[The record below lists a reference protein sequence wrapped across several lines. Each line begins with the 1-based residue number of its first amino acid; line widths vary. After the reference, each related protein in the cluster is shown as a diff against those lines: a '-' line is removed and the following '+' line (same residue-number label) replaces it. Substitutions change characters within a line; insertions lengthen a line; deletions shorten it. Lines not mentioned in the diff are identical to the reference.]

1 MFLRK
6 EVRKGKTSGTG
17 KVLGR
22 KKKKK
27 KTCENSF
34 QYHRH
39 KNKPHVFI
47 TVHKKK
53 KKNQAIELP
62 KIIVT

>member
-22 KKKKK
+22 RKKKKRKRVRTVFNITDTKINPIFLSRYIK
-27 KTCENSF
+27 KRKSGN
-34 QYHRH
+34 
-39 KNKPHVFI
+39 
-47 TVHKKK
+47 
-53 KKNQAIELP
+53 
-62 KIIVT
+62 

>member
-22 KKKKK
+22 KKKKRK
-27 KTCENSF
+27 RVRT
-34 QYHRH
+34 
-39 KNKPHVFI
+39 VFNI
-47 TVHKKK
+47 TDTKINPIFLSRYIKK
-53 KKNQAIELP
+53 KKNQAIKLP

>member
-22 KKKKK
+22 EKKRKRVRTVFNITDTKINPIFLSRYIKKKKIRQLSYLK
-27 KTCENSF
+27 
-34 QYHRH
+34 
-39 KNKPHVFI
+39 
-47 TVHKKK
+47 
-53 KKNQAIELP
+53 
-62 KIIVT
+62 